1 MHSCPIR
8 RPLLLLVAALGGSLG
23 SASLTA
29 RDPALVLR
37 NSSLD
42 FQAGAPATAHRSA
55 RALPLN
61 RFQASRAEA
70 TPHAYSHLAVGIA
83 DDYFDGTSPQ
93 ARVRRHL
100 RVAHQLGVKY
110 FRCAFSWNAIEKVP
124 GQYRW
129 AFWDMLVREAASA
142 HVELIP
148 YVAYTPQWAAASE
161 TNFWRQPPRNPNL
174 YAEFMERIV
183 ERYRGKIHA
192 WEIWNEPDNRDY
204 WQGSAQGYAELVR
217 AAALA
222 MRRADPSVVL
232 VLGGMSHG
240 PGPFFRELLPHIAGY
255 VDVIA
260 MHAYPESWDEQRA
273 EEVYEHWPAQ
283 MTALVDEQAPGTD
296 FWINEMGYA
305 DYRFSANRASPYGI
319 SVFYNYEHTSAY
331 QAEFLFKTEVM
342 ALAFPRTSL
351 TAWYRIDDFS
361 SLTTHFSADEVN
373 YHLGLLDAARHPKP
387 AFYAMKFFEKL
398 FGGQVTHI
406 PVRLQVANTAGKVNT
421 LSDAVVNVFRADRS
435 ELIITG
441 WLRSSLPSEVHDHSG
456 TSQDSRNESVSIA
469 LPCQTVSRARS
480 YDVEGHALAS
490 PARFADGWLRGTP
503 LSGDRVFIEVLQCKN

>member
-1 MHSCPIR
+1 MYSCPIL
-8 RPLLLLVAALGGSLG
+8 RPLLLLLAVLGGSL
-23 SASLTA
+23 SRAPLRATE
-29 RDPALVLR
+29 PALVLR
-37 NSSLD
+37 NTSLD
-42 FQAGAPATAHRSA
+42 FQAGAPTTAHQIP

-61 RFQASRAEA
+61 HFEVSRAEG
-70 TPHAYSHLAVGIA
+70 TPHIASRLAVGIA

-100 RVAHQLGVKY
+100 RVARQLGLKY
-110 FRCAFSWNAIEKVP
+110 LRCAFSWNAIEKTP
-124 GQYRW
+124 GQYEW
-129 AFWDMLVREAASA
+129 GFWDMLVREAANA

-148 YVAYTPQWAAASE
+148 YVAYTPRWAAASE
-161 TNFWRQPPRNPNL
+161 NNFWQQPPRNPHL

-183 ERYRGKIHA
+183 GRYRGKLRA
-192 WEIWNEPDNRDY
+192 WEIWNEPDNREY
-204 WQGSAQGYAELVR
+204 WQGSAQGYAGLVR
-217 AAALA
+217 DAALA

-240 PGPFFRELLPHIAGY
+240 PGPFFRELLPQIAGY

-273 EEVYEHWPAQ
+273 EEVLEHWPAQ
-283 MTALVDEQAPGTD
+283 MTALIDEQAPGTD

-305 DYRFSANRASPYGI
+305 DYRFSANRASLYGI

-361 SLTTHFSADEVN
+361 PKTTHFSADEVN
-373 YHLGLLDAARHPKP
+373 YHLGLLDAAGRPKP

-406 PVRLQVANTAGKVNT
+406 PVRLQVANAAGKVNT
-421 LSDAVVNVFRADRS
+421 LSDAVVNVFRDDQSA
-435 ELIITG
+435 LIITG
-441 WLRSSLPSEVHDHSG
+441 WLRSSLPAEVHDHSG
-456 TSQDSRNESVSIA
+456 TSQDLRHESISIA
-469 LPCQTVSRARS
+469 LPCRAVSKARS
-480 YDVEGHALAS
+480 YDVEGHASVS
-490 PARFADGWLRGTP
+490 PARFADGWLKGTP
-503 LSGDRVFIEVLQCKN
+503 LSGDRVFIEVLQCRN